1 MRTHFLQNILSSY
14 IRRILAYCVCLLAAS
29 IVSTGFAQLT
39 PVKAADIWTEITDD
53 VFSQTNQEIRD
64 LTRFA
69 DFVLFT
75 TKSTVKPLDLYIYY
89 ANELL
94 SITTEAPFILTIRQL
109 ELRSSYL
116 WKERLL

>member
-1 MRTHFLQNILSSY
+1 M
-14 IRRILAYCVCLLAAS
+14 CLLAAS

-39 PVKAADIWTEITDD
+39 QVKAADIWTEITDD

-75 TKSTVKPLDLYIYY
+75 TKINSQTLGFVY
-89 ANELL
+89 LL
-94 SITTEAPFILTIRQL
+94 CKRVAFDHN
-109 ELRSSYL
+109 
-116 WKERLL
+116 